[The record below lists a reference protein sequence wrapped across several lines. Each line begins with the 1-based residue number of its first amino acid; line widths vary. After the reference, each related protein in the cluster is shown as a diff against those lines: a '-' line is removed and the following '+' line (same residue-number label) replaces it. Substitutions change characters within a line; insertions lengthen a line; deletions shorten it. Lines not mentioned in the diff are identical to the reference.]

1 MLEKYQEDRINLM
14 KSILPYFGDNFVLK
28 GGTALSLYY
37 GLNRYSEDIDITDN
51 YSQNILKKV
60 EILIENK
67 NNLEQKNF

>member
-1 MLEKYQEDRINLM
+1 M

>member
-28 GGTALSLYY
+28 GGTALSLYH